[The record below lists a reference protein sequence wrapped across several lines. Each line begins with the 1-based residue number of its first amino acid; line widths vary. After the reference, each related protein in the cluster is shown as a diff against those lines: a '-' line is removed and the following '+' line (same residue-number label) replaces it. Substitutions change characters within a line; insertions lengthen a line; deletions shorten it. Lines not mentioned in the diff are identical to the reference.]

1 MQRFYREV
9 DIAPS
14 DNGYSIR
21 LDGKPVR
28 TPTKAL
34 LEVPTRGLAEAVASE
49 WRSQDDKIKPQ
60 TMHLTQLANTALDRV
75 AVLRGWV
82 VDTVLAY
89 AETDLVCHRADHP
102 IELVRRQ
109 QLVWQP
115 VLDWLVETYDAPL
128 RVTCGILPV
137 RQPDSSLATL
147 RGVVSGLDTHK
158 LTALNH
164 ATSLLG
170 SLVLALAMLAGRLDD
185 EEAFEASLLDETFQI
200 ERWGED
206 AESAARR
213 AAIRQELAA
222 TCTFARLLAGPPPAR

>member
-1 MQRFYREV
+1 MYRFYQDV

-14 DNGYSIR
+14 DGGYTVR
-21 LDGKPVR
+21 LDGKPIR

-34 LEVPTRGLAEAVASE
+34 LEVPTRSLAEAIAEE
-49 WRSQDDKIKPQ
+49 WRSQEETVRPQ
-60 TMHLTQLANTALDRV
+60 AMHLTQLANTALDRV
-75 AVLRGWV
+75 AVLRDWV
-82 VDTVLAY
+82 VETLLAY

-115 VLDWLVETYDAPL
+115 VLDWVVETYDAPL
-128 RVTCGILPV
+128 HVTCGILPM
-137 RQPDSSLATL
+137 RQPDESVAALRAAVTSLDL
-147 RGVVSGLDTHK
+147 HR

-170 SLVLALAMLAGRLDD
+170 SLVLGLAMLAGRLDD
-185 EEAFEASLLDETFQI
+185 QEAFEASQLDETFQI

-206 AESAARR
+206 AEAAARR

-222 TCTFARLLAGPPPAR
+222 TCTFARLLGP

>member
-1 MQRFYREV
+1 MHRFYQEV

-14 DNGYSIR
+14 DGGYTVR
-21 LDGKPVR
+21 LDGKPIR

-34 LEVPTRGLAEAVASE
+34 LEVPTRSLAEAIAEE
-49 WRSQDDKIKPQ
+49 WRSQEETVRPQ
-60 TMHLTQLANTALDRV
+60 AMHLTQLANTALDRV
-75 AVLRGWV
+75 AVLRDWV
-82 VDTVLAY
+82 VETLLAY
-89 AETDLVCHRADHP
+89 AETDLVCHRANHP

-128 RVTCGILPV
+128 HVTCGILPMP
-137 RQPDSSLATL
+137 QPDESVASLRAAVT
-147 RGVVSGLDTHK
+147 SLDIHR

-170 SLVLALAMLAGRLDD
+170 SLVLGLAMLAGRLDD
-185 EEAFEASLLDETFQI
+185 QEAFDASQLDETFQI

-206 AESAARR
+206 AEAAARR

-222 TCTFARLLAGPPPAR
+222 TCTFARLLGP

>member
-1 MQRFYREV
+1 MHRFYQDV

-14 DNGYSIR
+14 DGGYTVR
-21 LDGKPVR
+21 LDGKPIR

-34 LEVPTRGLAEAVASE
+34 LEVPTRSLAEAIAEE
-49 WRSQDDKIKPQ
+49 WRSQEETVRPQ
-60 TMHLTQLANTALDRV
+60 AMHLTQLANTALDRV
-75 AVLRGWV
+75 AVLRDWV
-82 VDTVLAY
+82 VETLLAY

-102 IELVRRQ
+102 VELVRRQ

-128 RVTCGILPV
+128 HVTCGILPM
-137 RQPDSSLATL
+137 RQPEESVAALRAAVTSLDL
-147 RGVVSGLDTHK
+147 HR

-170 SLVLALAMLAGRLDD
+170 SLVLGLAMLAGRLDD
-185 EEAFEASLLDETFQI
+185 QEAFEASQLDETFQI

-206 AESAARR
+206 AEAAARR

-222 TCTFARLLAGPPPAR
+222 TCTFARLLGP